1 MTAAD
6 IETISLAA
14 GKIPMACAALG
25 DALGA
30 GVEFSANLLRALNS
44 DEDGLG
50 RRFFPY
56 SPFGFAAGELT
67 DDTQMAWAALSATG
81 KSPPDVL
88 SEAGE
93 IEFLRSVGDAYRTWF
108 NSDPPDVGGAT
119 AGALGWT
126 GPSGGWES
134 WGGSRSAG
142 NGSLMRQT
150 WPYAAGFRG
159 ESLLKASALDS
170 TLTHPNPICVAACV
184 WYSAALEGLATGD
197 KPAKD
202 AMTAALECMREAPV
216 RLWLAPSGSTS
227 LRSWNQFLDTY
238 ESGVELVSETVQS
251 ALAGHYVPCRLDNQT
266 NWPTG
271 YVISSLG
278 QAVWAAAEGTSS
290 NEIVRLAVRHGGHDT
305 DSIAAIAGGL
315 GGARFTS
322 DGLTGWSSDILWLL
336 RFGHQW
342 PGLPCDRPFIKLLMN
357 A

>member
-1 MTAAD
+1 MTATD
-6 IETISLAA
+6 IDTISLAA

-44 DEDGLG
+44 DEEGLG

-56 SPFGFAAGELT
+56 SPFGFAPGELT
-67 DDTQMAWAALSATG
+67 DDTQMAWAALSATREG
-81 KSPPDVL
+81 HPDVMT
-88 SEAGE
+88 EAGE
-93 IEFLRSVGDAYRTWF
+93 ADFLISVGSAYRAWF
-108 NSDPPDVGGAT
+108 DSDPPDVGGAT

-150 WPYAAGFRG
+150 WPYAVGYRG
-159 ESLLKASALDS
+159 EALLKASALDS
-170 TLTHPNPICVAACV
+170 SLTHPNPICVAACV
-184 WYSAALEGLATGD
+184 WYSAAIELLAAGGKSAAEAMALALNRLE
-197 KPAKD
+197 
-202 AMTAALECMREAPV
+202 EAPIRV
-216 RLWLAPSGSTS
+216 WLAPSGSTS
-227 LRSWNQFLDTY
+227 LRAWNQFLSSY
-238 ESGVELVSETVQS
+238 ENSLALVGETVRS
-251 ALAGHYVPCRLDNQT
+251 ALAGQHIRCDLDNQSS
-266 NWPTG
+266 WPTG

-278 QAVWAAAEGTSS
+278 QAVSAAVEGSS
-290 NEIVRLAVRHGGHDT
+290 SDEIVRLAVRHGGHDT

-315 GGARFTS
+315 GGARFTG

-342 PGLPCDRPFIKLLMN
+342 PGPLCDGPFIKLLMK